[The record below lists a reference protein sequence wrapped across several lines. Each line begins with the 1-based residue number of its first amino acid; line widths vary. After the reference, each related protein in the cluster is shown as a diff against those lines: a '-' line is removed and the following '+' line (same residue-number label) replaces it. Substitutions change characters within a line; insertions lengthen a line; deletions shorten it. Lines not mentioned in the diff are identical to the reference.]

1 MNYLLEDY
9 VQAAATKQK
18 MPHTYAI
25 VHFDC
30 SDGMMLYGISKTVNF
45 CGGEFLGN
53 KTWAFINNI
62 GLKTETFEAKIKG
75 LAKRFEDSG
84 YNVTITII

>member
-1 MNYLLEDY
+1 MNYHLADY
-9 VQAAATKQK
+9 IRAAETKQK

-30 SDGMMLYGISKTVNF
+30 DDGLMLYGIHKTVNF
-45 CGGEFLGN
+45 CNGAFIGN
-53 KTWAFINNI
+53 KTWTFINDG